1 MDIREWALISFTI
14 LAQMAVGSFLVLGV
28 VHLLAARQAGTAEA
42 DRLSDRALLAIG
54 PVIVLSLI
62 VSLFHL
68 GNPLNAFRAIANLG
82 TSWLSREVLCSVL
95 FTVVGGVF
103 ALMQWR
109 KVASFT
115 ARNLVAWLAALIG
128 LFLVFAMSQVYA
140 LPVQPAWN
148 TLATPV
154 SFFATALLL
163 GALAMGAA
171 FVANYAYLQRA
182 NPGCAD
188 AQCVL
193 LRGTMRWIAVAA
205 IELLGVELVT
215 APLQLAYLA
224 ASGSPAAAA
233 SAALLA
239 GPYSLIFALR
249 LVLVFIGAGV
259 LAIFVYQNA
268 LSPGR
273 ENVLGNLTYLTFA
286 LVLIG
291 EVLGRFLF
299 YAAHVKIGL

>member
-1 MDIREWALISFTI
+1 MDIREWALIFFTI

-28 VHLLAARQAGTAEA
+28 VHFFATRQAGEAEA
-42 DRLSDRALLAIG
+42 DRLSQRALLAIG

-68 GNPLNAFRAIANLG
+68 GNPINAVRAVTNLG
-82 TSWLSREVLCSVL
+82 TSWLSREILGSVL
-95 FTVVGGVF
+95 FTVLGGAF
-103 ALMQWR
+103 AIMQWR
-109 KVASFT
+109 KLSTFT
-115 ARNLVAWLAALIG
+115 VRNLVAWAAALVG
-128 LFLVFAMSQVYA
+128 LVLVFVMSQVYN

-148 TLATPV
+148 TLATPI
-154 SFFATALLL
+154 SFYATTLLL

-171 FVANYAYLQRA
+171 FAANYAYLQRA
-182 NPGCAD
+182 EPSPSATQGA
-188 AQCVL
+188 L
-193 LRGTMRWIAVAA
+193 LRGALRWIALSALV
-205 IELLGVELVT
+205 LLVVELVT

-224 ASGSPAAAA
+224 GGAPAAAA
-233 SAALLA
+233 SAALITGQYA
-239 GPYSLIFALR
+239 VVFGLR

-259 LAIFVYQNA
+259 LAAFLYRNA
-268 LSPGR
+268 MSAGR
-273 ENVLGNLTYLTFA
+273 EKLLINLAYLTFA